1 MEQRGF
7 RQIGAFFSALS
18 EKPTRDTLYRGQAN
32 AAWSLQ
38 PSVYRPG
45 KSGIVDRAALHRWS
59 RIAAR
64 LASPVPRNDI
74 EWLVLAQHY
83 GVPTMLLD
91 WTESPLIALFFACYG
106 ADERDADGCVWQ
118 VRTGSAFVQ
127 FHYLETVDPFRKERD
142 RPGLIWATA
151 MNARTLA
158 QDSAMSLHC
167 GRDDT
172 IPSAL
177 MREVYVVPAG
187 EKEDTLSA
195 LKVLGF
201 TRERLFSDISMAVE
215 VFLDDTPGRT

>member
-1 MEQRGF
+1 MDPRGF
-7 RQIGAFFSALS
+7 RQISAFFEALS
-18 EKPTRDTLYRGQAN
+18 NKPNRDTLYRGHADVT
-32 AAWSLQ
+32 WSLQ
-38 PSVYRPG
+38 PSAYRPG
-45 KSGIVDRAALHRWS
+45 KKGITDRDALYRWS
-59 RIAAR
+59 RVAAR
-64 LASPVPRNDI
+64 FASPVPRNDV

-106 ADERDADGCVWQ
+106 EDRADGCVWQ
-118 VRTGSAFVQ
+118 VRTCSAFTH
-127 FHYLETVDPFRKERD
+127 FHYHETVDPFRRERE

-167 GRDDT
+167 GPTDS

-177 MREVYVVPAG
+177 MRQVYVVPSA
-187 EKEDTLSA
+187 EKADTLSA

-201 TRERLFSDISMAVE
+201 TRERLFSDIFMAVDA
-215 VFLDDTPGRT
+215 FLDDIGN

>member
-1 MEQRGF
+1 MDQPGF
-7 RQIGAFFSALS
+7 RQISSFFEALS
-18 EKPTRDTLYRGQAN
+18 QKPTQDTLYRGHAD
-32 AAWSLQ
+32 AKWALQ
-38 PSVYRPG
+38 PSAYRPG
-45 KSGIVDRAALHRWS
+45 KSGITNRAKLHRWS
-59 RIAAR
+59 RVAAR
-64 LASPVPRNDI
+64 LVSPVPRNDI

-106 ADERDADGCVWQ
+106 EPNADGCVWQ
-118 VRTGSAFVQ
+118 VRTGSAFTP
-127 FHYLETVDPFRKERD
+127 FHYHETVDAFRSERA

-167 GRDDT
+167 SPTDA
-172 IPSAL
+172 IPDGL
-177 MREVYVVPAG
+177 MRRVYTVPRT
-187 EKEDTLSA
+187 EKAHTLSA

-215 VFLDDTPGRT
+215 AFMEDIERN

>member
-1 MEQRGF
+1 MDQRGF
-7 RQIGAFFSALS
+7 RQIGAFFEALS
-18 EKPTRDTLYRGQAN
+18 QKPTRDTLYRGHADVS
-32 AAWSLQ
+32 WSMQ
-38 PSVYRPG
+38 PSAYRPG
-45 KSGIVDRAALHRWS
+45 KKGITEREALNRWS
-59 RIAAR
+59 RVAAR
-64 LASPVPRNDI
+64 FASPVPRNDI

-106 ADERDADGCVWQ
+106 EDHADGCVWQ
-118 VRTGSAFVQ
+118 VRTGSAFTH
-127 FHYLETVDPFRKERD
+127 FHYHETVNPFRRERD

-167 GRDDT
+167 GPLDN

-177 MREVYVVPAG
+177 MRQVYTVPSA
-187 EKEDTLSA
+187 EKADTLSA

-201 TRERLFSDISMAVE
+201 TRERLFSDISMAVDA
-215 VFLDDTPGRT
+215 FLDDIDGER

>member
-7 RQIGAFFSALS
+7 HQISKFFEALS
-18 EKPTRDTLYRGQAN
+18 TNPTQDTLYRGHAN
-32 AAWSLQ
+32 TEWLLQ
-38 PSVYRPG
+38 PSVFREG
-45 KSGIVDRAALHRWS
+45 RVGIRNRETLHQWKRM
-59 RIAAR
+59 AAR
-64 LASPVPRNDI
+64 FATPAPRNDV

-106 ADERDADGCVWQ
+106 QDDKEKDGCVWQ
-118 VRTGSAFVQ
+118 VPTARAFTNFQ
-127 FHYLETVDPFRKERD
+127 YLETVDPFRNERE
-142 RPGLIWATA
+142 RPGFFWATA

-167 GRDDT
+167 SPTDIIPSSLLRNVYT
-172 IPSAL
+172 IPAS
-177 MREVYVVPAG
+177 
-187 EKEDTLSA
+187 EKKDTLGA

-215 VFLDDTPGRT
+215 VFIKDITSD

>member
-1 MEQRGF
+1 MDQRGF
-7 RQIGAFFSALS
+7 RQIGAFFDALS
-18 EKPTRDTLYRGQAN
+18 EKPTRDTLYRGHADV
-32 AAWSLQ
+32 AWSLQ
-38 PSVYRPG
+38 PSAYRQG
-45 KSGIVDRAALHRWS
+45 KKGITDRETLHRWS
-59 RIAAR
+59 RVAAR
-64 LASPVPRNDI
+64 FASPVPRNDI

-106 ADERDADGCVWQ
+106 EDRADGCVWQ
-118 VRTGSAFVQ
+118 VRTGSAFTH
-127 FHYLETVDPFRKERD
+127 FHYHETVDPFRRERD

-167 GRDDT
+167 GPTDS

-177 MREVYVVPAG
+177 MRQVYIVPSA
-187 EKEDTLSA
+187 EKADTLSA

-201 TRERLFSDISMAVE
+201 TRERLFSDISMAVDA
-215 VFLDDTPGRT
+215 FLDDIAD